1 MPDMPTLSTIEPD
14 GLRSLLEGLSVSDPE
29 ACSSEYKVLSNPL
42 EIFRASLAQLLSVLT
57 ACDIQDAG
65 KSIQWPNNI
74 YSGDLS
80 VTVPRLRPG
89 CKPAEISADVMNKA
103 FLHLRNCVYLANAMS
118 SFLQTIASLTLLCP
132 MGYTCVSF

>member
-1 MPDMPTLSTIEPD
+1 MSTLDLDS
-14 GLRSLLEGLSVSDPE
+14 LRSLLEGLSVSKPE
-29 ACSSEYKVLSNPL
+29 AFSLESKALSNPL
-42 EIFRASLAQLLSVLT
+42 EVFRVSLAQLLSVL
-57 ACDIQDAG
+57 AECDIQDAV

-89 CKPAEISADVMNKA
+89 CKPAEISADVMNKV
-103 FLHLRNCVYLANAMS
+103 FPSLHNRVYLADAMD

-132 MGYTCVSF
+132 MVYTCASF